1 MTAGDDDGTAPV
13 RTEPRAAPGKGGRT
27 ATVRRQA
34 ASGMIEALILIS
46 ISVLG
51 AGALAVWFGGY
62 DGGDAWDNAHCT
74 LHVDGRND
82 IGGGG
87 RSFIGVTVSNTGGE
101 TLTGFTAR
109 VGDAHTF
116 HGTTAIEPGEKY
128 EDTAVTPGG
137 SLDSIGSGYA
147 EAVAT
152 LADGSTIT
160 CDRVSV
166 LAAGG

>member
-13 RTEPRAAPGKGGRT
+13 QTAPRAAPGKGGKT
-27 ATVRRQA
+27 APVRRQA
-34 ASGMIEALILIS
+34 AAGMIEALILIS

-62 DGGDAWDNAHCT
+62 DGGDAWESAHCT
-74 LHVDGRND
+74 LHVDGRSD

-87 RSFIGVTVSNTGGE
+87 MSFIGVTISNTGGE

-109 VGDAHTF
+109 VGGAHTV
-116 HGTTAIEPGEKY
+116 HGATAIEPGEKY
-128 EDTAVTPGG
+128 EDVAVTPGG
-137 SLDSIGSGYA
+137 LPGSIGSGYA

-152 LADGSTIT
+152 LADGSTIV